1 MAGAALCR
9 PGEVEG
15 PRTRITSVPYALRSA
30 DADTLGGHPA
40 SAYLL
45 AAGGTTGNS
54 TTATTAGQASA
65 HGNEPGAPTAQDVVL
80 PGTVNV
86 LAKYVN
92 AADVGPSA
100 VSEVSGR
107 VGINTGASLPADYL
121 HVKFNDPFGAFTG
134 LAVQN
139 SSNSANA
146 ASGMLFYDHNGV
158 LSQFQGF
165 NNTNHAYLIN
175 NIARNGASQFD
186 GSYSFLIGST
196 PRLYIG
202 SAGNVGIGT
211 ASPSPSSNLDVSNA
225 VCGSGTTNINV
236 TTYSPNAFGPNLI
249 GKKARGTQG
258 SPTSV
263 LNNDALLDLS
273 ANGYG
278 ATGFANINSASISMR
293 AAENWTDTAQGS
305 IINFSTTAS
314 GTTAPI
320 SRMTIG
326 PQGRIGI
333 GVFGAQ
339 ANLEVSNANNA
350 SGAGMIYATTF
361 TNAGT
366 SLFVGR
372 RARGTGIAPTAVLS
386 GDNLAGFEAAG
397 YGTTGF
403 SSFTRGGMDVA
414 AAENWTDTAQG
425 TRLVF
430 TTTATGT
437 TTGGTRMT
445 IGPAGNVGIGTQ
457 TPSAPLEVTRTGTDA
472 AVVSTLYANGANVG
486 SFLVAQTARGSA
498 AAPTAVQAG
507 DFLGALLISGYGTT
521 SFQEAAAVG
530 AFAAEIFTDT
540 ARGTALGFATTPLG
554 GDDSVLGMA
563 LLPSGNVGIGTP
575 AGANGIPTAA
585 DKLQVFGDMRVG
597 TPLTSG
603 CVKNF
608 AGTGIA
614 GTCSS
619 DRRLKRDIT
628 PFGSALNQLTA
639 LQPVHFYWRAAEFPD
654 RHFGEAQSYGLI
666 AQDVEQVLP
675 ELVVTGEDGF
685 KRSITPGC
693 RS

>member
-1 MAGAALCR
+1 MISTVFVAAAMALAYPIGLLGQSAQPPASVSVPRLVSVTGVYQPADGQPPPAGTVVTLLIYAEQQGGAPLWQETQNVELDKSGRYSLLLGAGQADGIPLEVFASGDAQWLALHFAG

-45 AAGGTTGNS
+45 AAGATSGNG

-165 NNTNHAYLIN
+165 NNTNHAYVIN

-211 ASPSPSSNLDVSNA
+211 AAPSPSSNLDVSNA
-225 VCGSGTTNINV
+225 VSGSGTTNINV
-236 TTYSPNAFGPNLI
+236 TTYSPNPFGPNLI

-258 SPTSV
+258 APTSV

-403 SSFTRGGMDVA
+403 SFTRGGMDVA

-430 TTTATGT
+430 STTATGT

-498 AAPTAVQAG
+498 AAPTA
-507 DFLGALLISGYGTT
+507 GT
-521 SFQEAAAVG
+521 SRRFPGRAPYQRVWDHQLPG
-530 AFAAEIFTDT
+530 G
-540 ARGTALGFATTPLG
+540 RSRWRVCG
-554 GDDSVLGMA
+554 GDL
-563 LLPSGNVGIGTP
+563 
-575 AGANGIPTAA
+575 
-585 DKLQVFGDMRVG
+585 
-597 TPLTSG
+597 
-603 CVKNF
+603 
-608 AGTGIA
+608 
-614 GTCSS
+614 
-619 DRRLKRDIT
+619 
-628 PFGSALNQLTA
+628 
-639 LQPVHFYWRAAEFPD
+639 H
-654 RHFGEAQSYGLI
+654 
-666 AQDVEQVLP
+666 
-675 ELVVTGEDGF
+675 
-685 KRSITPGC
+685 
-693 RS
+693 